1 MRSMASG
8 QVVLTLKEI
17 CEMLRVNPTTVYKM
31 VRQGRIPA
39 FRVGS
44 DWRFRADEIVHWMA
58 ENTKGVPQ

>member
-1 MRSMASG
+1 MRPMASDRA
-8 QVVLTLKEI
+8 VLTVKEI
-17 CEMLRVNPTTVYKM
+17 CEMLRVNQTTVYKM

-44 DWRFRADEIVHWMA
+44 DWRFRANEIVHWMA